1 MQFYCTY
8 CNNAWCQI
16 SRKSVSNISRAYNIE
31 AVTADYWHVVA
42 QKRALSADERA
53 KLAKL
58 LEEVPVGVV

>member
-1 MQFYCTY
+1 
-8 CNNAWCQI
+8 
-16 SRKSVSNISRAYNIE
+16 VSNISRAYNIE

>member
-1 MQFYCTY
+1 MMVHRFPHDFA
-8 CNNAWCQI
+8 N
-16 SRKSVSNISRAYNIE
+16 SHNIE